1 MVGALIPRFA
11 SLTTKPTHV
20 DQGEGVLL
28 HRPLDVL
35 FQEGVSG
42 LAGNLQLTTSLLQFV
57 VQDWFQQQSWAAH
70 SVHRL
75 EGTTPT
81 STSPSTLLTL
91 PSSCNIFN
99 HMLRLTKMS
108 ILKHLIR
115 HPAAKTQ
122 YLPPFE
128 SYKEHQYST
137 SGKQAHSFQIRDQQ
151 CQESALLDM
160 WLSAKYLAIWPNVRS
175 CSSSHLIKRTMAPQR
190 V

>member
-1 MVGALIPRFA
+1 MVCTLIPWFA
-11 SLTTKPTHV
+11 CLTTEPTKV
-20 DQGEGVLL
+20 DQGKGVLL
-28 HRPLDVL
+28 HRSLDVL
-35 FQEGVSG
+35 LQEGVSL
-42 LAGNLQLTTSLLQFV
+42 LACHLQLTTSLLQFV

-128 SYKEHQYST
+128 SYKGHQYST
-137 SGKQAHSFQIRDQQ
+137 SGKQAHSCLNRDQQ
-151 CQESALLDM
+151 CQESALLN
-160 WLSAKYLAIWPNVRS
+160 IWPNVRS
-175 CSSSHLIKRTMAPQR
+175 RSSSHLIKRTMAPQR